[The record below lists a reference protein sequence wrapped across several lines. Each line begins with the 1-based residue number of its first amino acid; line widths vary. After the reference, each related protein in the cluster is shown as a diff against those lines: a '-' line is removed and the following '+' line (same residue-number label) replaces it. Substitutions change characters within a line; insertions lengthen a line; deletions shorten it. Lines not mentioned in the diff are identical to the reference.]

1 MDVFNSALRNPLP
14 PLRKKPTRRRSA
26 NSGPPP
32 VAPSVEV
39 SHLEDE
45 GRKKKNS
52 RRKHRNSHLGCG
64 TCKKRRIKCDENL
77 PQCFNCV
84 KGKLQCAYLNL
95 DAPARNALR
104 MAQYNQNLRQ
114 DRQDDGSYESVKD
127 TESGDEVIIDTAPRS
142 STVHADPYYPTYA
155 PYLVPP
161 AGGGAAAVGN
171 GSPVTIPP
179 VAMATP
185 VTAPGLVVQH
195 PGAPPPPVAGPGAPT
210 YIQSPYGSIV
220 QFLHVPPI
228 PGYPPVA
235 VQVMQASLGPQMV
248 YQSPEQMSMP
258 YPPQMHMTPA
268 NIDGQPVLL
277 MNAQLD
283 RNVAYEPASIG
294 GPQQGYPQHPLQMA
308 QMPLVGAHSAAM
320 AVPPVYGGSAGQ
332 YLASVLLPPPP
343 PPAQVGP
350 ALTSTAPS
358 STKDILPP
366 IGALSNPSSIKAS
379 PQLPIIHSILTAPL
393 GSDYDQKPDHKDFK
407 LPPIRKDSTSV
418 SDSTSTS
425 PKEADKVPSILK
437 LLS

>member
-14 PLRKKPTRRRSA
+14 PLRKKSDRRRSTA
-26 NSGPPP
+26 SGQLPV
-32 VAPSVEV
+32 VAPAEASSLEEEV
-39 SHLEDE
+39 
-45 GRKKKNS
+45 RKKKNS

-114 DRQDDGSYESVKD
+114 DRHEDGGSESAKD
-127 TESGDEVIIDTAPRS
+127 AESGDEAFKDPSARTPS
-142 STVHADPYYPTYA
+142 VHVDPYYPGYV

-161 AGGGAAAVGN
+161 GTGPAPSGAN
-171 GSPVTIPP
+171 GSP

-185 VTAPGLVVQH
+185 IQAAGQQVGHH
-195 PGAPPPPVAGPGAPT
+195 PGASQPPVGGPGAPA

-220 QFLHVPPI
+220 QFQHVPAI

-235 VQVMQASLGPQMV
+235 VQVMQGPQGPQVV
-248 YQSPEQMSMP
+248 YQNPEQMVQ

-277 MNAQLD
+277 MQNTQLD
-283 RNVAYEPASIG
+283 RN
-294 GPQQGYPQHPLQMA
+294 GPYDSGALGAHPQGFVQPTIQVSRV
-308 QMPLVGAHSAAM
+308 PLVPLVPSHPAALAGPPSYGA
-320 AVPPVYGGSAGQ
+320 PAGQ
-332 YLASVLLPPPP
+332 YLASVPLPPP
-343 PPAQVGP
+343 PPAQMGA
-350 ALTSTAPS
+350 ALASSAPTSA
-358 STKDILPP
+358 KDILPP
-366 IGALSNPSSIKAS
+366 LGALSNPSSIKTS
-379 PQLPIIHSILTAPL
+379 PQLPIIQSVVSGQLAGP
-393 GSDYDQKPDHKDFK
+393 DYEQKTEVDFK
-407 LPPIRKDSTSV
+407 LPPIK
-418 SDSTSTS
+418 SDVISSSNSTSTS
-425 PKEADKVPSILK
+425 PNVADKVPSILK